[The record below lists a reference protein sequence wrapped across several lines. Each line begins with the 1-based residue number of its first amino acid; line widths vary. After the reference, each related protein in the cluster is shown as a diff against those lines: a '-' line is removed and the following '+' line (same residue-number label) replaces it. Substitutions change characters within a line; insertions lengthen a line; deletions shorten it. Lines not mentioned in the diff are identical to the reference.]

1 MNEAT
6 DWGVETKSAEDCLK
20 QLAEAMPEGVILLR
34 DGRIVWASRRL
45 VEMAGWGSDSALVDT
60 ELSEILVDAG
70 QGLPDGRL
78 RPVECPLRRANGQQ
92 LQVVCRPAWP
102 EIEPG
107 TDAWVVEDFSRVREL
122 EAELLRMSRDLHR
135 ANREVAELRDEL
147 RRASSDRHE
156 LLGVLAHEL
165 RTPLT
170 VIGGYAR
177 LLLQEDPEV
186 GPLRESQR
194 RFLHESQR
202 SCQKLDAFVERLLES
217 ARQPEAGEVLEVA
230 SGSLTPVIDE
240 VAGALAPLL
249 EKGGVTLS
257 VELDPEHSRARF
269 DLARVE
275 QILTNLLG
283 NAARYAGQGGRVE
296 VSARPVQAEGRELRE
311 VSVSDTGPGVPPE
324 ARGRIF
330 EPYVQAGDAEG
341 ASGLGLGLAICKRL
355 VEAHGGTLSVGDRPG
370 GGARFAFTLP
380 AAGS

>member
-6 DWGVETKSAEDCLK
+6 DWEVETKSAEDCLK

-34 DGRIVWASRRL
+34 EGRIVWASRRL

-60 ELSEILVDAG
+60 DLSEIFVDAG

-78 RPVECPLRRANGQQ
+78 RPIECPLRRANGQQ
-92 LQVVCRPAWP
+92 LDVVCRPAWP

-107 TDAWVVEDFSRVREL
+107 TDAWVVEDASRVREL
-122 EAELLRMSRDLHR
+122 EAELLQMSRDLHR

-186 GPLRESQR
+186 GPLSESQR

-230 SGSLTPVIDE
+230 SGSLAPVVDE
-240 VAGALAPLL
+240 VAGALRPLF
-249 EKGGVTLS
+249 EKSGVMLS
-257 VELDPEHSRARF
+257 VHLDPEGSRARF

-283 NAARYAGQGGRVE
+283 NAARYAGEGGRVE
-296 VSARPVQAEGRELRE
+296 VSARPVQAEGRELLE

-330 EPYVQAGDAEG
+330 DPYVQAGDAEG

-355 VEAHGGTLSVGDRPG
+355 VEAHGGTLRVGDRPG